1 VGAGDGVGVV
11 TCAVEM
17 RPSVLEWRERER
29 GRDKVISKIYK
40 MTGEYKPGQYEVIIN
55 MKYNF
60 LFFSR

>member
-29 GRDKVISKIYK
+29 ERQSYFKDLQNDGGV
-40 MTGEYKPGQYEVIIN
+40 
-55 MKYNF
+55 
-60 LFFSR
+60 